1 MLNTENWKENTP
13 ILKILSKFIYNP
25 FFSKKMKKLL
35 ILLFSILLITG
46 CSHMTNTKIKI
57 QTNQGNMEFELENDL
72 VPETTKNFLK
82 LSKEGFYD
90 GVRFHRVIKD
100 FMIQT
105 GDPLSKDPSKQD
117 LWGTGGPG
125 YEIQDEFSPELK
137 HDKSGLLSMANSGPN
152 TGGSQFFITL
162 IPTPW
167 LDNKHAIFGHIIS
180 GTDVIE
186 KIGNLPTEG
195 PDRPIEDIIIEKI
208 IIS

>member
-1 MLNTENWKENTP
+1 
-13 ILKILSKFIYNP
+13 
-25 FFSKKMKKLL
+25 MKKLL

-137 HDKSGLLSMANSGPN
+137 HDKS
-152 TGGSQFFITL
+152 
-162 IPTPW
+162 
-167 LDNKHAIFGHIIS
+167 
-180 GTDVIE
+180 
-186 KIGNLPTEG
+186 EG
-195 PDRPIEDIIIEKI
+195 Y
-208 IIS
+208 

>member
-1 MLNTENWKENTP
+1 
-13 ILKILSKFIYNP
+13 
-25 FFSKKMKKLL
+25 
-35 ILLFSILLITG
+35 
-46 CSHMTNTKIKI
+46 MTNTKIKI